1 MEKKS
6 REIEKWK
13 KNETIKG
20 KLYNMRFASQVCAAL
35 LRRKGYWLALFT
47 KKEVQ
52 FPQPKGMLQNLSCA
66 DRLPH
71 ALVFARTQNIYIRTR
86 KHAESERILQTATYI
101 TGSHGGGAAIIKI
114 KQIPIVF

>member
-35 LRRKGYWLALFT
+35 LRRKGY
-47 KKEVQ
+47 
-52 FPQPKGMLQNLSCA
+52 
-66 DRLPH
+66 
-71 ALVFARTQNIYIRTR
+71 
-86 KHAESERILQTATYI
+86 
-101 TGSHGGGAAIIKI
+101 
-114 KQIPIVF
+114 